1 MVVVIPDK
9 LPCSELSSFIVS
21 FNDPLP
27 EGQDCFVLIFKGLL
41 SGSKS
46 FGSGKRIDNKTMV
59 ATTGEHSIAETVK
72 VSVSAVR
79 AAKIKPFQMSFL
91 TPFQMIC
98 SLLPDTGAVHSATA
112 LARCMKLPQRDVT
125 VAVLE
130 DELTALCQRT
140 VVPDD
145 LSFRPFFGASC
156 KDTLLHFA
164 AENGLQKFAAQL
176 LGRSSGACK
185 AFQSKNDVQLTP
197 KDIANNLPNGDDI
210 CQIFEEFEENAPVDN
225 VPLVQIAV
233 RQGMKKSTS
242 FLGHV
247 INESV
252 EENKDAVKSKGRRS
266 LFKRW
271 IPKRK
276 TADKKHKMQASSA
289 EQRPSVSSLSQSMAG
304 KIPMIP
310 PQSPSSSSL
319 ASPTAS
325 DQDDIEYSQSE
336 DSDHESHHEP
346 QEVAHKLL
354 QKLIPPPRSTPPF
367 IGKAIV
373 KKEYTPGI
381 YDPPDSLTVEI
392 GDLFDVIEVSGAWVW
407 VTSKGQEGRV
417 MVSSL
422 DLQLFDDESAD
433 YEDVNVEDLRSEV
446 CASNDNEDDYEA
458 MGMHSVNGFL

>member
-242 FLGHV
+242 
-247 INESV
+247 
-252 EENKDAVKSKGRRS
+252 K
-266 LFKRW
+266 
-271 IPKRK
+271 
-276 TADKKHKMQASSA
+276 
-289 EQRPSVSSLSQSMAG
+289 
-304 KIPMIP
+304 
-310 PQSPSSSSL
+310 
-319 ASPTAS
+319 
-325 DQDDIEYSQSE
+325 
-336 DSDHESHHEP
+336 
-346 QEVAHKLL
+346 
-354 QKLIPPPRSTPPF
+354 
-367 IGKAIV
+367 
-373 KKEYTPGI
+373 
-381 YDPPDSLTVEI
+381 
-392 GDLFDVIEVSGAWVW
+392 
-407 VTSKGQEGRV
+407 
-417 MVSSL
+417 
-422 DLQLFDDESAD
+422 
-433 YEDVNVEDLRSEV
+433 
-446 CASNDNEDDYEA
+446 
-458 MGMHSVNGFL
+458 